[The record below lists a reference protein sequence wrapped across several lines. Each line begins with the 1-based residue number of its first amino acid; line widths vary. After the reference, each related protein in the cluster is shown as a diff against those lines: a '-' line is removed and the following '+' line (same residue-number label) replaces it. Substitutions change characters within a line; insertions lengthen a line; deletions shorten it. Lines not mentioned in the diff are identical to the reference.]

1 MAEYVISLHGC
12 DDVTVFRVEL
22 STEQAVLVRRL
33 AEISHKTSMK
43 DCQPTL
49 HIDSFDITDI
59 DKVVS
64 IDEHVSSLSALGAVA
79 RFRVAADLDRD
90 ATGRDRWLG
99 RGGGVRVE
107 PVGDAVSGVVGEDR
121 PHW

>member
-22 STEQAVLVRRL
+22 STEQAALVRRL

-49 HIDSFDITDI
+49 HIDTFDITDI

-64 IDEHVSSLSALGAVA
+64 IDEHVYPIPAMGAVA
-79 RFRVAADLDRD
+79 RFRLAPDLDRD
-90 ATGRDRWLG
+90 PSGWDRWLG

-107 PVGDAVSGVVGEDR
+107 PVGHAVSGVAGEDR
-121 PHW
+121 PH